1 MTKGVMETARQSPR
15 DVGRCAPADLG
26 RVRVQLRYTRPAGD
40 GAQGR
45 SRTTDTTIFSR
56 LLYH

>member
-1 MTKGVMETARQSPR
+1 MHTNNLAEF
-15 DVGRCAPADLG
+15 
-26 RVRVQLRYTRPAGD
+26 RPYSWRSLYELCGN